1 MSWARTEQEKYS
13 IIELKMDS
21 GTEAPSHLSDSD
33 FWRLCHDL
41 PTMDKS
47 RTVDDTYPTAIT
59 IATKNADAIASMLEF
74 SNESDEGIDPK
85 HSEESDETAQSS
97 SDDSLHNLYA
107 KKNKAN
113 DLFIESH
120 ANRVN
125 TQRIYDTIELIGD
138 KPDQI
143 GDGGIGHDSD
153 AKFNSL
159 TSNESS
165 NGSASTTTTTN
176 TTANTTSASN
186 ADDLLIK
193 IAKNLKQL
201 KENVAEIET
210 IAKSDFD
217 GDLIDFNDDNDH
229 KSHGH
234 SGEFIYGIF
243 VAADELRRRCCL
255 SEDFVFSHA
264 KEWNPNS
271 IDMQIDWS
279 AHE

>member
-1 MSWARTEQEKYS
+1 
-13 IIELKMDS
+13 MDPN
-21 GTEAPSHLSDSD
+21 TDVPSPHLSDSD

-41 PTMDKS
+41 PAIDKS
-47 RTVDDTYPTAIT
+47 NNVDAYPSPIT
-59 IATKNADAIASMLEF
+59 IATKNSDAIVSILEF

-85 HSEESDETAQSS
+85 HSDESDEAAQSS

-113 DLFIESH
+113 DLFIKSH

-125 TQRIYDTIELIGD
+125 TQRIYDTIELID
-138 KPDQI
+138 NNPIQN
-143 GDGGIGHDSD
+143 GDGVDVGHNHDSD

-165 NGSASTTTTTN
+165 NGSASTTTTT
-176 TTANTTSASN
+176 TTSASN

-201 KENVAEIET
+201 KENVSEIET
-210 IAKSDFD
+210 TAKSDFD
-217 GDLIDFNDDNDH
+217 GDLIDFNDDNDQ

-234 SGEFIYGIF
+234 NGEFNGVGIPF
-243 VAADELRRRCCL
+243 FCCDELRWRNCPKIFLVPMRK
-255 SEDFVFSHA
+255 SG
-264 KEWNPNS
+264 KN
-271 IDMQIDWS
+271 
-279 AHE
+279 